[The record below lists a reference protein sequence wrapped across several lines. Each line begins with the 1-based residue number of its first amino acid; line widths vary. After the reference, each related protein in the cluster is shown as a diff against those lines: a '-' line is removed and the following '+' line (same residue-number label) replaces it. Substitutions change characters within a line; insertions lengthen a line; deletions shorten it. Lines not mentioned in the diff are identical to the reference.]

1 MLSFKRKKFV
11 FGSAGFSF
19 LRGLSLVVVRGATL
33 QLWCLGF
40 SLQRHLLS
48 QSMGSGPGGFGS
60 CGTWVY
66 LSHDMCLLGAGL
78 NLFPLLWQVDSQLLS
93 YQGSLDFF
101 FLMVELWQGQ

>member
-93 YQGSLDFF
+93 YQGSP
-101 FLMVELWQGQ
+101 Q